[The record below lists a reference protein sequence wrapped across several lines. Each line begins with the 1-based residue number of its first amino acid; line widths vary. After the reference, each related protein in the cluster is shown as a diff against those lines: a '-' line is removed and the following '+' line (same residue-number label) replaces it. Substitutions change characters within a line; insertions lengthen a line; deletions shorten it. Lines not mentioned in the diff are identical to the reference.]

1 MLSEPQPVD
10 CPSERGRNY
19 TPPEGSVLRPAGASC
34 GKRMIAR
41 SVPAP
46 ANHHRGSYTSPAL
59 AAASYP
65 FVDLPSENILQLQ
78 AVLVQ
83 QVYKIILY
91 LPGLI
96 EYNENNDKSK
106 FVTLFGGELV
116 MIKLKMSIEDI
127 SEYQTGILPKSAVKI
142 ETPQSIEEMMK
153 KAAPIAAVL
162 CVLMFVTMLCK
173 TVMNKTVVISH
184 VFILIGFCLGY
195 ICLVIH
201 EWLHGIVY
209 PRNALVTIGK
219 ITGKISFV
227 ALASYP
233 LKRRRFIV
241 MCLLPFVLGIIPLL
255 IFIVSPAEYR
265 ELNGLMFGMSC
276 MGMVSPF
283 PDVYNVF
290 IVLKNANKKDAIMF
304 YKNDM
309 YKVS

>member
-1 MLSEPQPVD
+1 M
-10 CPSERGRNY
+10 
-19 TPPEGSVLRPAGASC
+19 
-34 GKRMIAR
+34 
-41 SVPAP
+41 
-46 ANHHRGSYTSPAL
+46 
-59 AAASYP
+59 
-65 FVDLPSENILQLQ
+65 
-78 AVLVQ
+78 
-83 QVYKIILY
+83 
-91 LPGLI
+91 
-96 EYNENNDKSK
+96 
-106 FVTLFGGELV
+106 
-116 MIKLKMSIEDI
+116 
-127 SEYQTGILPKSAVKI
+127 
-142 ETPQSIEEMMK
+142 
-153 KAAPIAAVL
+153 
-162 CVLMFVTMLCK
+162 
-173 TVMNKTVVISH
+173 
-184 VFILIGFCLGY
+184 
-195 ICLVIH
+195 IH

-290 IVLKNANKKDAIMF
+290 IVLKNTNKKDAIMF

>member
-1 MLSEPQPVD
+1 
-10 CPSERGRNY
+10 
-19 TPPEGSVLRPAGASC
+19 
-34 GKRMIAR
+34 
-41 SVPAP
+41 
-46 ANHHRGSYTSPAL
+46 
-59 AAASYP
+59 
-65 FVDLPSENILQLQ
+65 
-78 AVLVQ
+78 
-83 QVYKIILY
+83 
-91 LPGLI
+91 
-96 EYNENNDKSK
+96 
-106 FVTLFGGELV
+106 
-116 MIKLKMSIEDI
+116 MIKIVWSINDI
-127 SEYQTGILPKSAVKI
+127 NKYQTGNLLDGAVKI
-142 ETPQSIEEMMK
+142 ETPQSVGELMK
-153 KAAPIAAVL
+153 KAVPIAVIL
-162 CVLMFVTMLCK
+162 CVILFIAMLCK
-173 TVMNKTVVISH
+173 TIICKTVVISPI
-184 VFILIGFCLGY
+184 FILVGFAFGFLLL
-195 ICLVIH
+195 IIH

-209 PRNALVTIGK
+209 PKEADVTIGRIK
-219 ITGKISFV
+219 GKATFV